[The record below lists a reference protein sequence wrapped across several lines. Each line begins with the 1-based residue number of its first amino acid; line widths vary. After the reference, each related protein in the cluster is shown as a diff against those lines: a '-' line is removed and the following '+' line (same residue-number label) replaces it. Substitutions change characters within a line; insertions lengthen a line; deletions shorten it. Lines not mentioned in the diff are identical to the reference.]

1 MKRYNQHNIKIWD
14 STMCFILSLLTSS
27 YAQNPTQTLVQ
38 ELTSKQSQVETSDL
52 EDAEGNSNKS
62 KQETSSKESK
72 KQEKRRDPMR
82 DVYSQKRTHLIQ
94 TNMRMRQL
102 GVPDNFVDRF
112 FFDSDDEG
120 ANPFKRPQIKAN
132 VIGFELALQHHPNVW
147 TFYVEYLQSNVQ
159 PGYWDII
166 GEPEFDNLAGF
177 GEYLSDKEKT
187 TDDDHES
194 GPWVR
199 INNLGGWFFGTTYKY
214 TIPLTP
220 MHRDTWLGLM
230 IGGGLG
236 MGVVQGSVSYWVS
249 PGLTDSSCL
258 SEAPSYIRKDYC
270 LPETFDSI
278 PRIIPTLDLD
288 LGLQLNF
295 ASRGHLRIEGGF
307 HNMLYFGMVS
317 GISF

>member
-1 MKRYNQHNIKIWD
+1 MY
-14 STMCFILSLLTSS
+14 FILSLLASS
-27 YAQNPTQTLVQ
+27 YAQNPTQALVKEWSSIQ
-38 ELTSKQSQVETSDL
+38 PQFAIYNLEDEESALETS
-52 EDAEGNSNKS
+52 SPKTP
-62 KQETSSKESK
+62 KQETSRKKGTSGKGDE

-270 LPETFDSI
+270 LPETFDGI